1 MSEQTLEEFFTE
13 EADPEAEQSFVS
25 RRKFLTGA
33 VAGGAAGLAAA
44 AGTGVAVWKV
54 ADAEI
59 LAAKEAA
66 EAELQALKEGKAA
79 DLARLQGLVDLY
91 EGLEKIGLD
100 AILET
105 GMLAM
110 ALPLKAV
117 ETGARA
123 LKQGLDWAEEGLLSL
138 AESLPTARESLAWL
152 ERQVSALAGAIETLE
167 AAISRALDR
176 AMDNP
181 VGQALKEFTAMI
193 LDHLP
198 FGLGDRVRDVLDG
211 LITVLTGVDELVEGV
226 NTHLLE
232 PLDARWFSSDEEAG
246 LSASLL
252 NPLVERVLDP
262 LEAHL
267 DDLST
272 LADTWQAK
280 LMAPTQ
286 EALAER
292 ARIRDEIA
300 RYKKDRGLG

>member
-1 MSEQTLEEFFTE
+1 MAEQSMEEFFDTQ
-13 EADPEAEQSFVS
+13 AGPEDEQPLVS

-33 VAGGAAGLAAA
+33 VVGGAAGLATA

-66 EAELQALKEGKAA
+66 EAELQALQESSATN
-79 DLARLQGLVDLY
+79 LARLRALVDLY
-91 EGLEKIGLD
+91 EGLEKVGLD

-105 GMLAM
+105 GILAM
-110 ALPLKAV
+110 ALPLEAV
-117 ETGARA
+117 EAGAKL
-123 LKQGLDWAEEGLLSL
+123 LKLGLEWAEEGLVSL
-138 AESLPTARESLAWL
+138 AEALPTARESLAWL
-152 ERQVSALAGAIETLE
+152 ERQVTALAGAIEALE
-167 AAISRALDR
+167 AAIGRALDR
-176 AMDNP
+176 AMDNAI
-181 VGQALKEFTAMI
+181 GQALKDFSTML

-198 FGLGDRVRDVLDG
+198 FGLGDRIRDVLDG
-211 LITVLTGVDELVEGV
+211 LVSVVTSVDELVEGV

-232 PLDARWFSSDEEAG
+232 PLNTKWFSAEEEAG
-246 LSASLL
+246 LSASLV

-267 DDLST
+267 EDLSA

-286 EALAER
+286 EALDER
-292 ARIRDEIA
+292 ARIRGEIT
-300 RYKKDRGLG
+300 RYKKDHGIG

>member
-117 ETGARA
+117 ETGAQA

-152 ERQVSALAGAIETLE
+152 ERQISALAGAIETLE

-232 PLDARWFSSDEEAG
+232 PLDARWFSSDEDAG
-246 LSASLL
+246 LSGSLL

-267 DDLST
+267 DDLSK

-300 RYKKDRGLG
+300 RYKEDRGLG

>member
-1 MSEQTLEEFFTE
+1 MSEQTLEEFF
-13 EADPEAEQSFVS
+13 AEQAEPEDELKIVS

-33 VAGGAAGLAAA
+33 VVGGAAGLAAA
-44 AGTGVAVWKV
+44 AGTGVAVWQV

-66 EAELQALKEGKAA
+66 ESRLQALQESTAA

-91 EGLEKIGLD
+91 EGLEKVGLD

-110 ALPLKAV
+110 ALPLEAV
-117 ETGARA
+117 EAGARL
-123 LKQGLDWAEEGLLSL
+123 LKQGLEWAEGGLRSL
-138 AESLPTARESLAWL
+138 AEALPTARESLAWL
-152 ERQVSALAGAIETLE
+152 ERQITALAAAIERLQ
-167 AAISRALDR
+167 ASIGRALDR
-176 AMDNP
+176 ALDNP
-181 VGQALKEFTAMI
+181 VGQALRDFTALV

-198 FGLGDRVRDVLDG
+198 FGLGDRIAGVLEG
-211 LITVLTGVDELVEGV
+211 LVTVITSVDELVEGI

-232 PLDARWFSSDEEAG
+232 PLDSKWFSAKEDAG
-246 LSASLL
+246 LSASLVD
-252 NPLVERVLDP
+252 PMVERVLDP

-267 DDLST
+267 EDLST
-272 LADTWQAK
+272 LVDTWQAK

-292 ARIRDEIA
+292 ARLRNEIG
-300 RYKKDRGLG
+300 RYKQDHSIS

>member
-1 MSEQTLEEFFTE
+1 MSEQTLEEFF
-13 EADPEAEQSFVS
+13 AEQAEPEDELKIVS

-44 AGTGVAVWKV
+44 AGTGMAVWHV

-66 EAELQALKEGKAA
+66 ESELQALQESTTA

-91 EGLEKIGLD
+91 EGLEKVGLD

-110 ALPLKAV
+110 ALPLEAV
-117 ETGARA
+117 QAGAKL
-123 LKQGLDWAEEGLLSL
+123 LKQGLDWAEEGLLAL
-138 AESLPTARESLAWL
+138 AEALPTARESLAWL
-152 ERQVSALAGAIETLE
+152 ERQISGLAEAIERLQ
-167 AAISRALDR
+167 ASIGRALDR
-176 AMDNP
+176 ALDNP
-181 VGQALKEFTAMI
+181 IGQALKDFTTLV

-198 FGLGDRVRDVLDG
+198 FGLGDR
-211 LITVLTGVDELVEGV
+211 IATVLEGLVTVMTGVDELVEGI

-232 PLDARWFSSDEEAG
+232 PLDSKWFSDKEDAG
-246 LSASLL
+246 LSASLVD
-252 NPLVERVLDP
+252 PMVERVLDP

-267 DDLST
+267 EDLST
-272 LADTWQAK
+272 LVDTWQAK
-280 LMAPTQ
+280 LMAPAQ

-292 ARIRDEIA
+292 ARIRSEIG
-300 RYKKDRGLG
+300 RYKNDQGLG